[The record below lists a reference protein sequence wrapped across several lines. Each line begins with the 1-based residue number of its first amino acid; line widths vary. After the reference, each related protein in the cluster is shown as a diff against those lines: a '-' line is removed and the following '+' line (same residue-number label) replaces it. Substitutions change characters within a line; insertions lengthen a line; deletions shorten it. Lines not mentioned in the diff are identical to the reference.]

1 LTLNVLTK
9 AKFSIIIEKLV
20 HEKQLTYMEAIVY
33 YCDNNELEVETAAKL
48 INPVIKSKI
57 EVEAQDL
64 NFLPKTSKLPL

>member
-1 LTLNVLTK
+1 MTK

-20 HEKQLTYMEAIVY
+20 HEKQLTYMEALVY

>member
-1 LTLNVLTK
+1 MTLNVLTK

>member
-1 LTLNVLTK
+1 MTLNVLTK
-9 AKFSIIIEKLV
+9 AKFSIIIEELV
-20 HEKQLTYMEAIVY
+20 HDKRLSYMEAIVY

>member
-1 LTLNVLTK
+1 MTK
-9 AKFSIIIEKLV
+9 AKFSIIIEELV
-20 HEKQLTYMEAIVY
+20 HDKRLSYMEAIVY

-57 EVEAQDL
+57 EVEAQEL

>member
-1 LTLNVLTK
+1 MTLNVLTK

-48 INPVIKSKI
+48 INPVINSKI

>member
-1 LTLNVLTK
+1 MTLNVLTK
-9 AKFSIIIEKLV
+9 AKFSIIIEELV
-20 HEKQLTYMEAIVY
+20 HDKRLSYMEAIVY

-57 EVEAQDL
+57 EVEAQEL

>member
-1 LTLNVLTK
+1 MTLNVLTK
-9 AKFSIIIEKLV
+9 AEFSIIIEELV
-20 HEKQLTYMEAIVY
+20 HDKRLSYMEAIVY

>member
-1 LTLNVLTK
+1 MTK
-9 AKFSIIIEKLV
+9 ANFSIIIEKLV
-20 HEKQLTYMEAIVY
+20 HENQLTYMEAIVY

>member
-1 LTLNVLTK
+1 MTK

>member
-1 LTLNVLTK
+1 MTK
-9 AKFSIIIEKLV
+9 AKFSIIIEELV
-20 HEKQLTYMEAIVY
+20 HDKRLSYMEAIVY

>member
-1 LTLNVLTK
+1 
-9 AKFSIIIEKLV
+9 
-20 HEKQLTYMEAIVY
+20 MEAIVY
-33 YCDNNELEVETAAKL
+33 YCDYNELEVETAAKL

>member
-1 LTLNVLTK
+1 MTLNVLTK
-9 AKFSIIIEKLV
+9 AKFSIIIEKIV

-57 EVEAQDL
+57 EVEAQNL